1 MRVYHF
7 LGYACRWDQNAE
19 TMSASP
25 QLVANGGDPEW
36 LFSEAIIQS
45 GTLFPVGDVTP
56 GEKHYDD
63 LVLRT
68 SRLHTEDTLDY
79 LRRTPCESLG
89 AATGTSVGV
98 FDYTARVPRKTKC
111 GQLLA

>member
-7 LGYACRWDQNAE
+7 LGYACRWGQNAE

-45 GTLFPVGDVTP
+45 GTLFPVEDVTP
-56 GEKHYDD
+56 GKSIMTTWFYEP
-63 LVLRT
+63 RAFI
-68 SRLHTEDTLDY
+68 
-79 LRRTPCESLG
+79 RRT
-89 AATGTSVGV
+89 
-98 FDYTARVPRKTKC
+98 R
-111 GQLLA
+111 